1 MDFSPFPRPALT
13 HSSTLRRL
21 LYEALAEL
29 GLDPTDTYRRVFGLA
44 PSVPWLDGRED
55 HDSAPR
61 FWLAMAGM
69 TGDDDIGLHLG
80 EVMRPRPMDVMGYL
94 LQAAR
99 DLRQGLEAFVRYQ
112 HVASGGFAARLEE
125 HGEVARLVI
134 DLHYV
139 GVGHLRQQVE
149 CVALLLSR
157 MLGAVLGEPLPLLG
171 VCFRHPAPRRLAEH
185 RRLFGVEPLFA
196 QPHDALLLPR
206 SLLARPLGSASP
218 RVFEV
223 LEREAERQLAELV
236 ENQLQERVRYWLA
249 LRLER
254 GDCTLAACAQ
264 ALGMTRSALQRSLAE
279 QGTGFRALHDEV
291 RRMRA
296 RELLDAGHGV
306 REVARACGFAELS
319 PFYRAFQRWEGHT
332 PGARHLSV
340 ASAGL
345 CSE

>member
-139 GVGHLRQQVE
+139 GVGH
-149 CVALLLSR
+149 
-157 MLGAVLGEPLPLLG
+157 P
-171 VCFRHPAPRRLAEH
+171 
-185 RRLFGVEPLFA
+185 
-196 QPHDALLLPR
+196 
-206 SLLARPLGSASP
+206 
-218 RVFEV
+218 
-223 LEREAERQLAELV
+223 
-236 ENQLQERVRYWLA
+236 
-249 LRLER
+249 
-254 GDCTLAACAQ
+254 T
-264 ALGMTRSALQRSLAE
+264 
-279 QGTGFRALHDEV
+279 
-291 RRMRA
+291 
-296 RELLDAGHGV
+296 
-306 REVARACGFAELS
+306 
-319 PFYRAFQRWEGHT
+319 
-332 PGARHLSV
+332 
-340 ASAGL
+340 
-345 CSE
+345 

>member
-157 MLGAVLGEPLPLLG
+157 MLGAVLGSRCRCW
-171 VCFRHPAPRRLAEH
+171 VCASATPHRGAWLNTVGCSGWSRCSPSPTMRCCCPGRCWPAPGQRQPE
-185 RRLFGVEPLFA
+185 GVRGAGAGGRAATGGAGGEPA
-196 QPHDALLLPR
+196 AGAGALL
-206 SLLARPLGSASP
+206 
-218 RVFEV
+218 
-223 LEREAERQLAELV
+223 
-236 ENQLQERVRYWLA
+236 
-249 LRLER
+249 
-254 GDCTLAACAQ
+254 
-264 ALGMTRSALQRSLAE
+264 
-279 QGTGFRALHDEV
+279 
-291 RRMRA
+291 
-296 RELLDAGHGV
+296 AGP
-306 REVARACGFAELS
+306 A
-319 PFYRAFQRWEGHT
+319 
-332 PGARHLSV
+332 PGAW
-340 ASAGL
+340 
-345 CSE
+345 